1 MRKILAFSALIA
13 SIGFAALPPEA
24 KAAETVNSS
33 AMIAVASAAAEG
45 QQIIIQPGRR
55 RNRNWRNNRGA
66 RVITRSRI
74 VRVGFRTY
82 REIYQ
87 VRYLPNGRMT
97 TRIISRTRIR

>member
-1 MRKILAFSALIA
+1 MKNFLAFSALIA
-13 SIGFAALPPEA
+13 SIGFAALPSEA
-24 KAAETVNSS
+24 KATETMDSS
-33 AMIAVASAAAEG
+33 AIVTAASAAAAG
-45 QQIIIQPGRR
+45 QIIIQPRR
-55 RNRNWRNNRGA
+55 RNRNWRGA

-87 VRYLPNGRMT
+87 IRYLPNGRMT